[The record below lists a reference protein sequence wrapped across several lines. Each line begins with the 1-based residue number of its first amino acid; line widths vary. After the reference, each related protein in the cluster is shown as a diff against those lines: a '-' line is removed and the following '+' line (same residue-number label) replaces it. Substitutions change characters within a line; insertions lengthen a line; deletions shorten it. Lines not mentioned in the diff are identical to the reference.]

1 MATRKNYS
9 QQYRDEAIELV
20 RKSEG
25 KPLRKV
31 AAELGV
37 PQSVL
42 NNWVRRSGGRAE
54 PVAPVVASKTEQSQR
69 IKQLERDLQRT
80 REELAFAKK
89 AAAFFA
95 RDLK

>member
-9 QQYRDEAIELV
+9 HQYRDEAVELV

-25 KPLRKV
+25 KPLRVV
-31 AAELGV
+31 ADELGV
-37 PQSVL
+37 PQTVL
-42 NNWVRRSGGRAE
+42 NNWVRRAGGRVE
-54 PVAPVVASKTEQSQR
+54 SVAAAVSKSDQSQR